1 MPGELFCFPV
11 GEGSL
16 CEILLG
22 FPSWGVFL
30 TSELVVFPVDQILDF
45 FADNALFEN
54 SAELVIFLLVVI
66 AVRMGRGWNN
76 RS

>member
-1 MPGELFCFPV
+1 LPGELFCFPV

-22 FPSWGVFL
+22 FPGRSVFL
-30 TSELVVFPVDQILDF
+30 ASALVVFPVDQVLDF
-45 FADNALFEN
+45 LADNALFKN